1 VELLNQDVKANAA
14 GRRRARSA
22 AELTKE
28 LRSYLR
34 RRQRQPEV
42 VPGSLCTRTPA
53 TPPNKSPY
61 LPAQVIS

>member
-22 AELTKE
+22 AELTE
-28 LRSYLR
+28 QLRSYLR

-42 VPGSLCTRTPA
+42 VARFFRHPRTRYA
-53 TPPNKSPY
+53 
-61 LPAQVIS
+61 AQ